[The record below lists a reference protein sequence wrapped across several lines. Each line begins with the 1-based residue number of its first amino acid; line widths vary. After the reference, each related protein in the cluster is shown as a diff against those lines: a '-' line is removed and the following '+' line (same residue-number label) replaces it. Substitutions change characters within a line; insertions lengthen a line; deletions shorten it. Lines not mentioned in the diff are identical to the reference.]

1 MDRSRE
7 NEEVLHRVK
16 EERINIQP
24 MKRRKASWIGH
35 ILFKNSLIKHAVEG
49 KIEGR
54 IEVMGRQGRR
64 YKKILDDIKK

>member
-1 MDRSRE
+1 
-7 NEEVLHRVK
+7 
-16 EERINIQP
+16 